1 MEKINSKFLSRCFG
15 KKASFNKKK
24 NQTKTI
30 YEGGQSIEYDFFF
43 FFRVFVRYFT
53 KTYRAISLRV
63 KRCIEPCYNQHPL
76 CFKGGYIGERPD
88 ILRCLIKS

>member
-15 KKASFNKKK
+15 KKASFNKKN

-43 FFRVFVRYFT
+43 FLEFLFV
-53 KTYRAISLRV
+53 
-63 KRCIEPCYNQHPL
+63 
-76 CFKGGYIGERPD
+76 
-88 ILRCLIKS
+88 ILQKLTGP